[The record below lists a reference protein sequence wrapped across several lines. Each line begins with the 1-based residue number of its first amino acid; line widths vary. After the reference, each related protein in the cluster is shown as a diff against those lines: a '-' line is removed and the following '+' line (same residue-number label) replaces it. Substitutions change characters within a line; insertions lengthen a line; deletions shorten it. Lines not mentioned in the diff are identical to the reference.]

1 MTFQVF
7 SPARRIYE
15 LLPIDAAGEPLK
27 AGAEPRLGGEE
38 ASKEGHKKWKHF
50 ISQKL
55 LSKAKIFIYLLAL
68 KFKMENEWVLL
79 PESNKFPQQGGNV

>member
-38 ASKEGHKKWKHF
+38 ASKEGHKK
-50 ISQKL
+50 
-55 LSKAKIFIYLLAL
+55 
-68 KFKMENEWVLL
+68 
-79 PESNKFPQQGGNV
+79 